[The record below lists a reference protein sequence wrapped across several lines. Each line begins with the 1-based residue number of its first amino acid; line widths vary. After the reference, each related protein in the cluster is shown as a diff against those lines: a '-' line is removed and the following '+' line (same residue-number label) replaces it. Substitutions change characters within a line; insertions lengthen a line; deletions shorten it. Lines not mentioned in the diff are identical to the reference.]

1 MAPKSPSGM
10 TVAVLKKE
18 LKKRGLE
25 QDGLKAA
32 LVERLQKALD
42 EEAGG
47 AAPAEAAA
55 EPEVRAREI
64 PPARFLPVPASRL
77 PRAPEAASPPSRRRR
92 DARARAP
99 SGNSA
104 GCRTPARC
112 SRRSAI
118 RSRTPPIATRTTSD
132 PTLPPPHVPA

>member
-42 EEAGG
+42 EEAG
-47 AAPAEAAA
+47 

-64 PPARFLPVPASRL
+64 PPARSPGPRVAPPPGARGRLSPVAPPTRCPRESAEREFRRMSDSRAMF
-77 PRAPEAASPPSRRRR
+77 APIRDPIPNAPDR
-92 DARARAP
+92 DAH
-99 SGNSA
+99 
-104 GCRTPARC
+104 
-112 SRRSAI
+112 
-118 RSRTPPIATRTTSD
+118 D
-132 PTLPPPHVPA
+132 V

>member
-64 PPARFLPVPASRL
+64 PPARSPGPRVAPPPGARGRLSPVEPPTRRPRESAEREFRRMSDSRAMF
-77 PRAPEAASPPSRRRR
+77 APIRDPIPNAPDR
-92 DARARAP
+92 DAH
-99 SGNSA
+99 
-104 GCRTPARC
+104 
-112 SRRSAI
+112 
-118 RSRTPPIATRTTSD
+118 D
-132 PTLPPPHVPA
+132 V